1 MTFQRRTALRLL
13 GAAAMCPFP
22 GLAQSGYPSRPIR
35 FVVPSVPG
43 GATDILGR
51 LMATGLAA
59 RWPQPVF
66 VDNRPGAGTSIGAEF
81 VSKSAPDGYTL
92 LACGIASHAINP
104 AVYKNIGYDPVKS
117 FTPITLVATLPNVLL
132 VNPSVPAS
140 NLKELIELLKA
151 NPEKYS
157 YASVG
162 NGTSPHLS
170 AELLLQS
177 AGLRI
182 QHVPYK
188 GSAPALVDLMGGQ
201 IQIGFDNL
209 SGALPLVNSGKL
221 KAIAVTTRT
230 RSPLLPNVPA
240 IRETPGLEDYEVAS
254 WLGLCAPA
262 GLPES
267 ILRKISADALAVLR
281 DPATQKKIQEAG
293 ALAAPMTPE
302 EFGSFVASQ
311 ATKFRVI
318 AHRAN
323 LQLG

>member
-1 MTFQRRTALRLL
+1 MQICRRQMLGGL
-13 GAAAMCPFP
+13 GAAALAPFP
-22 GLAQSGYPSRPIR
+22 SFAEDYPSRPVK

-51 LMATGLAA
+51 IMATGLAA
-59 RWPQPVF
+59 RWPQPAV
-66 VDNRPGAGTSIGAEF
+66 VDNRPGAGTSLGAEF
-81 VSKSAPDGYTL
+81 VSKAPPDGYTL

-104 AVYKNIGYDPVKS
+104 AVYKNIGYDPIKD

-132 VNPSVPAS
+132 ANPAVPAS
-140 NLKELIELLKA
+140 NLKELIQLLKA
-151 NPEKYS
+151 DPDKYS
-157 YASVG
+157 YSSVG

-170 AELLLQS
+170 AELFLQT
-177 AGLRI
+177 AGLKI
-182 QHVPYK
+182 QHVPYR
-188 GSAPALVDLMGGQ
+188 GSAPALVDLMSGL
-201 IQIGFDNL
+201 IPIGFDNV
-209 SGALPLVNSGKL
+209 SGALPLIKAGKL

-230 RSPLLPNVPA
+230 RTPLLPNVPTFS
-240 IRETPGLEDYEVAS
+240 ETPGFEDYEVAS

-262 GLPES
+262 GIPAPV
-267 ILRKISADALAVLR
+267 LRKISADALAVLK

-293 ALAAPMTPE
+293 ATPAPMKPE
-302 EFGSFVASQ
+302 EFGAFIASQ